1 MPMNTITE
9 TDPHKA
15 GDGDAHSGLMPTTVP
30 ITVLVPMLNVG
41 VATELLQLAGT
52 LAACFGAPHE
62 NELLSSYPS
71 SHLPH
76 LVVLSVVEV
85 PAGQPLSMG
94 LDMARSYRALLDFL
108 PSQVAVREHEV
119 HIDRIV
125 KVARDV
131 PTAIYQAAIDEQAG
145 IVLLHWKGYAREPKR
160 HSYGRIIDTLVKKPP
175 CDLILARPESWQKS
189 QRILLPVRGGPG
201 AERALQLSVWL
212 AESLHVPLSVMH
224 NVSSLPQSAPNG
236 SGAIVT
242 AGDEPYIIF
251 DEHLGRVQKEAGI
264 EVERIL
270 TVNQDPLSALLAEAK
285 ESDFVIMGA
294 PPHAEGGDHPDAPI
308 SLKVSQAKGPP
319 LLLLRSPEPLDLAG
333 YARKVRSRRPKRVKS
348 DMPSE
353 AWFVENTYDCDEFK
367 EPVEFLKIKKATGL
381 TLSIALL
388 TMNDAH
394 HLHSIITGLKR
405 VLVEMHP
412 IADQIVVV
420 DAGSDDGTLE
430 IARDLGVEVY
440 SAGEILPEAGALHGR
455 GESWWKSLGVLRG
468 DIAVWLDPKA
478 RRFHPGAAL
487 SLAGPLMR
495 VPTLHFV
502 TAFGLS
508 GNKAKNEHT
517 GRKTE
522 LANALDGEGFEKHGL
537 HWGEVVVPRRNG
549 DAFSEQIRV
558 QSLRPSDLE
567 SMSATQIAA
576 LPPAA
581 ILQVLDPSLA
591 GVISPFSRDVAGR
604 RTAMLALPAF
614 VGENFEVGLLLSAA
628 SKFGTRAIAQVELRH
643 AQPAPSPQPGLRRSL
658 DVLQLLARRLPD
670 AHMRKVATRTGERV
684 QRELQ
689 NKSAPA
695 QSDLTGPLFEVRA
708 LAPIERPPHEES
720 GTRD

>member
-9 TDPHKA
+9 TDPLKV
-15 GDGDAHSGLMPTTVP
+15 GGDAHSGSMPT
-30 ITVLVPMLNVG
+30 TVLVPMLNVG
-41 VATELLQLAGT
+41 VATELLQLAGA
-52 LAACFGAPHE
+52 LAAGFGAPRE
-62 NELLSSYPS
+62 NERLSSHPVPY
-71 SHLPH
+71 LPH

-108 PSQVAVREHEV
+108 PSQVAVGDYEV
-119 HIDRIV
+119 RIDRIV

-131 PTAIYQAAIDEQAG
+131 PTALQQAVIDEQAG
-145 IVLLHWKGYAREPKR
+145 MVLLHWKGYAREPK
-160 HSYGRIIDTLVKKPP
+160 HYSYGRIIDALVKNPP
-175 CDLILARPESWQKS
+175 CDLIVARAESWQKS
-189 QRILLPVRGGPG
+189 RRILLPVRGGPG
-201 AERALQLSVWL
+201 AERALQLSISL
-212 AESLHVPLSVMH
+212 AESLQVPLSVMH
-224 NVSSLPQSAPNG
+224 NVSSLPQSDPKGNT
-236 SGAIVT
+236 AIDT
-242 AGDEPYIIF
+242 TGDEPYIIF
-251 DEHLGRVQKEAGI
+251 DEHLERAQKEAGI

-294 PPHAEGGDHPDAPI
+294 PPHTGSGKSHDAPI
-308 SLKVSQAKGPP
+308 PLKVSQVKGPP

-333 YARKVRSRRPKRVKS
+333 YAREVRSRRPKRIKS

-367 EPVEFLKIKKATGL
+367 DPVEFLKTKKATGFS
-381 TLSIALL
+381 LSIALL
-388 TMNDAH
+388 TMNDARH
-394 HLHSIITGLKR
+394 IHSIITGLKR

-412 IADQIVVV
+412 VADQIVVV
-420 DAGSDDGTLE
+420 DAGSDDGTVE

-440 SAGEILPEAGALHGR
+440 NAGEILPEEGVLHGR

-468 DIAVWLDPKA
+468 DIVVWLDPKA

-495 VPTLHFV
+495 VPTLRFV
-502 TAFGLS
+502 TAFALS
-508 GNKAKNEHT
+508 GSKAKNEQS
-517 GRKTE
+517 GKKRE
-522 LANALDGEGFEKHGL
+522 VANPLDGEGFEKHGL
-537 HWGEVVVPRRNG
+537 HWGEVAVPRRNG
-549 DAFSEQIRV
+549 DALSEQIRV

-614 VGENFEVGLLLSAA
+614 IGENFEIGLLLSAA

-658 DVLQLLARRLPD
+658 DVLQLLAFRLPD
-670 AHMRKVATRTGERV
+670 ARMRKVATEIGERV

-695 QSDLTGPLFEVRA
+695 QSDPTGPLFEVRA
-708 LAPIERPPHEES
+708 LAPIERPPHEGS
-720 GTRD
+720 ATNP